1 VRRLVDAL
9 GLQEFSSAS
18 TIGLQGAT
26 PQDTAGVAVP
36 TGAPRDGPAPLSG
49 FGGGFLVSWGAERE
63 DRGRGDGGEGP
74 GAEAKKLL
82 FVRHRFS
89 TVRLFSTVRSV
100 GALHSSYT
108 RALTFSEFWAGAVL
122 QSVLLSFCGEGLRC
136 PQGILLRLQ
145 M

>member
-1 VRRLVDAL
+1 VPAYASRVRRLVDAL

-74 GAEAKKLL
+74 GARPGARGEETAVCQAQILN
-82 FVRHRFS
+82 
-89 TVRLFSTVRSV
+89 RS
-100 GALHSSYT
+100 L
-108 RALTFSEFWAGAVL
+108 
-122 QSVLLSFCGEGLRC
+122 
-136 PQGILLRLQ
+136 ILNRPICWGFT
-145 M
+145 